1 MSCAYA
7 RPVSTDTPLEPGDP
21 VTTEWIRTAMP
32 FTDLCEVV
40 IDSFDK
46 DKVVG
51 RVAWKEQ
58 FCTVNGNLHG
68 GYLMSLADAVGAWL
82 SVQHLPEGAGTST
95 ISSSTN
101 FLRPAP
107 EAVYSIVS
115 TLVMAGRRT
124 ITVTTDV
131 INPDGKVVSRT
142 TQTQA
147 VLTS

>member
-1 MSCAYA
+1 
-7 RPVSTDTPLEPGDP
+7 
-21 VTTEWIRTAMP
+21 MP
-32 FTDLCEVV
+32 FTNLCEVV
-40 IDSFDK
+40 IDSFTPER
-46 DKVVG
+46 VTG
-51 RVAWKEQ
+51 RVAWEEQ
-58 FCTVNGNLHG
+58 FCTVNGNLHCE
-68 GYLMSLADAVGAWL
+68 YLMSLADAVGAFL

-131 INPDGKVVSRT
+131 INPDGKVCSRT

-147 VLTS
+147 VLTA

>member
-1 MSCAYA
+1 
-7 RPVSTDTPLEPGDP
+7 VSTDTPLVPGDP
-21 VTTEWIRTAMP
+21 ATTEWIQTAMP
-32 FTDLCEVV
+32 FTGLCEVV
-40 IDSFDK
+40 IDSFDTE
-46 DKVVG
+46 KVVG
-51 RVAWKEQ
+51 RVAWKDK

-107 EAVYSIVS
+107 QAVYSIVS

-131 INPDGKVVSRT
+131 INPAGKVVSRT

>member
-1 MSCAYA
+1 
-7 RPVSTDTPLEPGDP
+7 
-21 VTTEWIRTAMP
+21 MP

-40 IDSFDK
+40 IDSLTPER
-46 DKVVG
+46 VTG

-58 FCTVNGNLHG
+58 FCTVNSNLHG
-68 GYLMSLADAVGAWL
+68 GYLMSLADSVGAFL

-107 EAVYSIVS
+107 QAVYSILS

-147 VLTS
+147 VLTT

>member
-1 MSCAYA
+1 MV
-7 RPVSTDTPLEPGDP
+7 VSSTPPRGRGHLN
-21 VTTEWIRTAMP
+21 
-32 FTDLCEVV
+32 DLVV
-40 IDSFDK
+40 
-46 DKVVG
+46 
-51 RVAWKEQ
+51 
-58 FCTVNGNLHG
+58 
-68 GYLMSLADAVGAWL
+68 
-82 SVQHLPEGAGTST
+82 
-95 ISSSTN
+95 TN

-147 VLTS
+147 VLT

>member
-1 MSCAYA
+1 MSTE
-7 RPVSTDTPLEPGDP
+7 PPLVPGDP
-21 VTTEWIRTAMP
+21 ANTEWIRTSAP

-40 IDSFDK
+40 IDSLTPER
-46 DKVVG
+46 VAG

-68 GYLMSLADAVGAWL
+68 GYLMSLADSVGAFL

-107 EAVYSIVS
+107 QAVYSIVS

-147 VLTS
+147 VLTT

>member
-1 MSCAYA
+1 
-7 RPVSTDTPLEPGDP
+7 
-21 VTTEWIRTAMP
+21 MP

-40 IDSFDK
+40 IDSLTPER
-46 DKVVG
+46 VTG

-58 FCTVNGNLHG
+58 FCTVNSNLHG
-68 GYLMSLADAVGAWL
+68 GYLMSLADSVGAFL

-107 EAVYSIVS
+107 QAVYSIVS

-131 INPDGKVVSRT
+131 VNPDGKVVSRT

-147 VLTS
+147 GRTTEFARTTRRSHSPE

>member
-1 MSCAYA
+1 
-7 RPVSTDTPLEPGDP
+7 
-21 VTTEWIRTAMP
+21 MP
-32 FTDLCEVV
+32 FTDLCGVV
-40 IDSFDK
+40 IDSLTPER
-46 DKVVG
+46 VTG

-68 GYLMSLADAVGAWL
+68 GYLMSLADSVGAFL
-82 SVQHLPEGAGTST
+82 SVQHLPEGAETST

-107 EAVYSIVS
+107 QAVYSIVS

-147 VLTS
+147 VLTT

>member
-1 MSCAYA
+1 
-7 RPVSTDTPLEPGDP
+7 
-21 VTTEWIRTAMP
+21 MP

-40 IDSFDK
+40 IDTFTPAR
-46 DKVVG
+46 VTG
-51 RVAWKEQ
+51 RVAWKEK

-68 GYLMSLADAVGAWL
+68 GYLMSLADAIGAFL

-107 EAVYSIVS
+107 QALYSIVS

-131 INPDGKVVSRT
+131 INPEGKVVSRT

-147 VLTS
+147 VLTT

>member
-1 MSCAYA
+1 
-7 RPVSTDTPLEPGDP
+7 
-21 VTTEWIRTAMP
+21 MP

-40 IDSFDK
+40 IDTFTPER
-46 DKVVG
+46 VTG
-51 RVAWKEQ
+51 RIAWREK

-68 GYLMSLADAVGAWL
+68 GYLMSLADAIGAFL

-107 EAVYSIVS
+107 QALYSIVS

-147 VLTS
+147 VLTT

>member
-1 MSCAYA
+1 
-7 RPVSTDTPLEPGDP
+7 
-21 VTTEWIRTAMP
+21 MP
-32 FTDLCEVV
+32 FTDLCGVV
-40 IDSFDK
+40 IDSLTPER
-46 DKVVG
+46 VTG

-58 FCTVNGNLHG
+58 FCTVNSNLHG
-68 GYLMSLADAVGAWL
+68 GYLMSLADSVGAFL

-107 EAVYSIVS
+107 QAVYSIVS

-147 VLTS
+147 VLTT